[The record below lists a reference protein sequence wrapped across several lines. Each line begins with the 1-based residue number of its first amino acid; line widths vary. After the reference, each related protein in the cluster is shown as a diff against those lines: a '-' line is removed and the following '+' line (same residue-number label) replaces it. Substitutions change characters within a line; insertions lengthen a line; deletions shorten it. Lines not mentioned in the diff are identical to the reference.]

1 MNLLAPPW
9 SVKMA
14 IGGLV
19 AGIATLSAFA
29 TVGWAR
35 HGEQIFVRMLDAGWM
50 TCF

>member
-1 MNLLAPPW
+1 MLAHPW
-9 SVKMA
+9 PGKIA

-19 AGIATLSAFA
+19 AGIAVVSAFA

>member
-1 MNLLAPPW
+1 MNLPARPW
-9 SVKMA
+9 FGKMA

-19 AGIATLSAFA
+19 AGIAALSAFA

-35 HGEQIFVRMLDAGWM
+35 HGEQIFVRMLGAGWM